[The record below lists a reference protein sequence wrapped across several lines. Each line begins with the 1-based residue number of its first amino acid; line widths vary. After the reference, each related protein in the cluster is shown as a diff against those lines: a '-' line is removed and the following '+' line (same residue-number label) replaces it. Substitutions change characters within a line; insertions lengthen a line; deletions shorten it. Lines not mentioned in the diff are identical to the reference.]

1 MRRRFP
7 IPCLR
12 ALLLRP
18 IGIFALPFDRGAGN
32 GIGYGVRSTWVLL
45 EVIRSGDVIKEERRL
60 TFALFFQKGH
70 CFAQEIGTELSQVP
84 IRSGQNSTF
93 AVFHAD
99 PLHFRMIGKG
109 PAVVTQVN
117 SWLGVERI
125 FGVSGYA
132 EEFVEAVMGGTVQNR
147 FGEIDVPEI
156 KLVGRLPV
164 AVVEI
169 HADMVFSDSRGGRNR
184 SFSASREEW

>member
-1 MRRRFP
+1 M
-7 IPCLR
+7 
-12 ALLLRP
+12 
-18 IGIFALPFDRGAGN
+18 
-32 GIGYGVRSTWVLL
+32 
-45 EVIRSGDVIKEERRL
+45 
-60 TFALFFQKGH
+60 
-70 CFAQEIGTELSQVP
+70 SQVP

-109 PAVVTQVN
+109 PPVITQVN
-117 SWLGVERI
+117 SWFGVERV

-147 FGEIDVPEI
+147 LGEIDVLKI

-169 HADMVFSDSRGGRNR
+169 HADMVFPDSRGDVTAPFQHLGKSGEGSVNHRAIGTMR
-184 SFSASREEW
+184 KPALLF